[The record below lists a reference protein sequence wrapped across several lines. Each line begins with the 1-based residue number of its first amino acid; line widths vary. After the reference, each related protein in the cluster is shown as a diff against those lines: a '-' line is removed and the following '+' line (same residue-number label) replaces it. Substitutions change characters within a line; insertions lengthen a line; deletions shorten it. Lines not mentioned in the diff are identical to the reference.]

1 MLDCRRPGMVALS
14 TVLLAFLAL
23 VTHVRT
29 LETDATDCYLFHET
43 QTLSVGAAS
52 PKRLLELH
60 VRSNI
65 QVIINIIMYG
75 DGSRSRGWRRPR
87 PEVSLSLSVAG
98 ALSFPVTLKFAPPP
112 VTLFLHQCTEWLF
125 DHIGTS
131 IVKHR
136 RVGFSSAISGN
147 QIHNIIFM
155 QLLLHPISVSDLT
168 SVG

>member
-1 MLDCRRPGMVALS
+1 MLDCRRPGLVALS
-14 TVLLAFLAL
+14 TVLLALL
-23 VTHVRT
+23 PVVTHVRA

-60 VRSNI
+60 VRSNT
-65 QVIINIIMYG
+65 QVIIIMYG
-75 DGSRSRGWRRPR
+75 DGRRNRGWRRPR
-87 PEVSLSLSVAG
+87 PQVSLSLSVG
-98 ALSFPVTLKFAPPP
+98 AYLSPSHSNSRAPP
-112 VTLFLHQCTEWLF
+112 VAMTLFLHQCTEWLF

-147 QIHNIIFM
+147 QIHNLIFM
-155 QLLLHPISVSDLT
+155 QLLLDPISVSDLT